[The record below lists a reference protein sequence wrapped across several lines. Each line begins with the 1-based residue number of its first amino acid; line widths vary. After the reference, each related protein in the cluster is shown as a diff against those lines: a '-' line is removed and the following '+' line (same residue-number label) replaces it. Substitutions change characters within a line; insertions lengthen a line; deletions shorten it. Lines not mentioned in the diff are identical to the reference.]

1 MHKRQGEAMTISE
14 TMQAVQITE
23 FGGPEVLKANQVAVP
38 KPGPGEV
45 LVKLD
50 VAGINYSDINW
61 REGKRGGTPPII
73 DGAEGAGTV
82 AALGE
87 GVTGLAVGEPVAY
100 WNPKVG
106 SYAEYATCPDFRI
119 VKLPDGMDFGTGAAL
134 MLQGLTAHYLVRSS
148 CEVHDGETILFHAGA
163 GGVGQ
168 IAIQLAKAQ
177 GARVFVTVGSQEK
190 ATFAKE
196 IGADEAILYD
206 EVDFAEAARELTG
219 GEGVH
224 AVYDSVG
231 LATWE
236 GSLKALRTRG
246 KVAYFGGAS
255 GPLPDMDLS
264 ILASM
269 GSLSVIRTTLRDYVR
284 DAEEIAWRAG
294 EMFDLWRDGR
304 MNIKIGHTYPLA
316 DAASAQTDLQ
326 ARRTTGKL
334 LLQP

>member
-1 MHKRQGEAMTISE
+1 MAIGE

-23 FGGPEVLKANQVAVP
+23 FGGPEVLKAAEVSVP
-38 KPGPGEV
+38 KPDAGEV
-45 LVKLD
+45 LVQLD
-50 VAGINYSDINW
+50 VAGINFSDINW

-82 AALGE
+82 AALGD
-87 GVTGLAVGEPVAY
+87 GVSGLAEGDRVAY

-106 SYAEYATCPDFRI
+106 SYAEYATCPAFRI

-148 CEVHDGETILFHAGA
+148 CEAKAGETILFHAGA

-177 GARVFVTVGSQEK
+177 GARVLVTVGSEEK
-190 ATFAKE
+190 AAFARE
-196 IGADEAILYD
+196 IGADEAILY
-206 EVDFAEAARELTG
+206 EQVDFAEAARELTD

-231 LATWE
+231 AATWE
-236 GSLKALRTRG
+236 GSLKALRVRG

-264 ILASM
+264 ILAAM
-269 GSLSVIRTTLRDYVR
+269 GSLSVIRTALRDYVR
-284 DAEEIAWRAG
+284 DSEEIAWRTG

-304 MNIKIGHTYPLA
+304 MKVKIGHTYKLA
-316 DAASAQTDLQ
+316 EAGTAQADLQ
-326 ARRTTGKL
+326 GRRSTGKL
-334 LLQP
+334 LLKP

>member
-1 MHKRQGEAMTISE
+1 MHKNQGEAMTISE
-14 TMQAVQITE
+14 TMQAMQISE
-23 FGGPEVLKANQVAVP
+23 FGGPEVLKPAEVAVP
-38 KPGPGEV
+38 KPGAGEV

-61 REGKRGGTPPII
+61 RQGARGGTPPLII
-73 DGAEGAGTV
+73 GTEGAGTV

-87 GVTGLAVGEPVAY
+87 GVSGIAEGEAVAY
-100 WNPKVG
+100 WNPSAG
-106 SYAEYATCPDFRI
+106 SYAEYATCPAFRV

-148 CEVHDGETILFHAGA
+148 YETKSGETILFHAGA

-168 IAIQLAKAQ
+168 IAIQIAKAQ
-177 GARVFVTVGSQEK
+177 GARVFVTVGSEEK
-190 ATFAKE
+190 AAFAKE

-206 EVDFAEAARELTG
+206 QVDFAEVARELSD

-224 AVYDSVG
+224 AVFDSVG
-231 LATWE
+231 AATWE
-236 GSLKALRTRG
+236 GSLKALRVRG

-264 ILASM
+264 ILARM
-269 GSLSVIRTTLRDYVR
+269 GSLSVIRTTLGHYVR

-304 MNIKIGHTYPLA
+304 MKIKVGHTYALA
-316 DAASAQTDLQ
+316 DAATALTDLQ